1 MLCHSDHFF
10 VPSSADLWTTRSS
23 PWFYLPPA
31 PMQAGR
37 GFRWPPK
44 GVVLSRISLAKDW
57 FRILK
62 LRWPLEILQENFEVT
77 CEHPKEDVQM
87 KGTFNPKKSK
97 NGQTFLG
104 SWMDF
109 FHQPSSLE
117 YHHLFVRPMYRLSE
131 PWNLKLEPRAKD
143 DTTTTEFV
151 VFLSSMVSCFPK
163 LLSPSTPLDQAL
175 PQNPRGVVG
184 WWMLSW
190 DDAIYLGNNAKLEG
204 NSEKFKLTT
213 GGDKGRH
220 TTVRT
225 LHPLFF
231 IWY

>member
-1 MLCHSDHFF
+1 MPFGPFF
-10 VPSSADLWTTRSS
+10 CSKDTTMSKSCSADLWTSRSS

-44 GVVLSRISLAKDW
+44 GAVLSRIPLAKDL

-62 LRWPLEILQENFEVT
+62 LRWPLEILQEHFEVT

-97 NGQTFLG
+97 NGRTFLG

-131 PWNLKLEPRAKD
+131 PWNLQLEPRQKR
-143 DTTTTEFV
+143 TLRLRQNLWYFY
-151 VFLSSMVSCFPK
+151 
-163 LLSPSTPLDQAL
+163 STRLRKIQAL
-175 PQNPRGVVG
+175 KGG
-184 WWMLSW
+184 GCW
-190 DDAIYLGNNAKLEG
+190 DAIYLGNNGKLEG
-204 NSEKFKLTT
+204 KFWK
-213 GGDKGRH
+213 
-220 TTVRT
+220 V
-225 LHPLFF
+225 
-231 IWY
+231 

>member
-1 MLCHSDHFF
+1 MSKSC
-10 VPSSADLWTTRSS
+10 PADLWTTRSS

-44 GVVLSRISLAKDW
+44 GVVLSRIPLAKDW

-62 LRWPLEILQENFEVT
+62 LRWPLEILQEHFEVT

-97 NGQTFLG
+97 NGRTFLG

-117 YHHLFVRPMYRLSE
+117 YHHLFVRPMYIQTF
-131 PWNLKLEPRAKD
+131 RAMTPEIRPTGKGRYD
-143 DTTTTEFV
+143 YDRICGI
-151 VFLSSMVSCFPK
+151 FLVQWSLAFLR

-175 PQNPRGVVG
+175 PQNPRGVEG

-190 DDAIYLGNNAKLEG
+190 DDAIYLGNNGRLEG
-204 NSEKFKLTT
+204 NSEKFKLTA

-220 TTVRT
+220 TTART